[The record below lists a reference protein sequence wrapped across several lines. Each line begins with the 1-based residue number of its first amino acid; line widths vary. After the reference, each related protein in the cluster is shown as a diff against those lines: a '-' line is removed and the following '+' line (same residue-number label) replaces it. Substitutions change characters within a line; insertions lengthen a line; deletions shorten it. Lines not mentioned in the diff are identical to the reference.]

1 MVMDLTPLWIS
12 LKVASCATLLAF
24 VSGTV
29 VAAWMLNYRGRWR
42 SLLEGLFVAP
52 LVLPPT
58 VVGLV
63 LLMLL
68 GRNGPLGALLAQF
81 NVGVVF
87 TWAGAVIAATV
98 VAFPLMYRT
107 ALGAFQQIDPTLPQV
122 ARTLGASDRRVFW
135 QVVLPLS
142 TSGLI
147 AGLTLSFARALGEF
161 GATLMVAGNIP
172 GRTQTLPMA
181 VYFAVE
187 ANAMTE
193 AMAWALVIVTLSL
206 TVIMVTN
213 RWQQRRVQSFKTG
226 KSNDNR
232 LGVNRRENLNR
243 NRREHLNGN
252 QQDSLPSPLATVE
265 PPHLPEHL
273 SKHLLAE
280 PLTHAVQLPVSP
292 GHSLAVQIRKQLRD
306 FDLAVTVEGQQETI
320 GVLGASGSGKSM
332 MLRCIAGIETPD
344 SGQLRI
350 NNRILFDSDRQINV
364 PSCDRRVGL
373 VFQNYALF
381 PHLTVAE
388 NIGFGLHKCTRLD
401 RQQRIS
407 VLINQFHLQG
417 LGDRYPQ
424 QLSGGQQQRV
434 ALARAIA
441 TEPEVLLL
449 DEPLSALDT
458 FLRHRVEQ
466 QLIATLSS
474 YAGVALFVT
483 HNLEEAYRVCQ
494 NLVVMAG
501 GRAIAKGH
509 KERIFRDPG
518 TFGVAQL
525 TGCKNFSRA
534 VRHSDHQLE
543 AIDWNCRLTVEQ
555 PIPATLAWVGL
566 RAHQVLFIDNPSP
579 SATDPH
585 TPNQNAANC
594 FPCWLA
600 ATSETQH
607 RVTLYLHLHQ
617 PAPATNIYHLQ
628 AEVFKDRWQSLKQ
641 QPLPWLVQLAPER
654 LMLMNSESG
663 EQNDADQ
670 NNLDQNAVARSKA
683 NFYAQSSP

>member
-1 MVMDLTPLWIS
+1 MMDWTPLWIS
-12 LKVASCATLLAF
+12 LKVASCATLIAF
-24 VSGTV
+24 VSGTAI
-29 VAAWMLNYRGRWR
+29 AAWMLNYRGRWR

-68 GRNGPLGALLAQF
+68 GRNSPVGALLAHF
-81 NVGVVF
+81 NLSLVF

-107 ALGAFQQIDPTLPQV
+107 ALGAFQQLDPTLPQV

-135 QVVLPLS
+135 QVILPLS

-187 ANAMTE
+187 ANALTE
-193 AMAWALVIVTLSL
+193 AIGWAAVIIALSLAVIMITNYWQHRRTQRVQTGKPKAKSLNPSQQSVREGAEHLTPASQGIPAQGHSL
-206 TVIMVTN
+206 TV
-213 RWQQRRVQSFKTG
+213 
-226 KSNDNR
+226 
-232 LGVNRRENLNR
+232 
-243 NRREHLNGN
+243 
-252 QQDSLPSPLATVE
+252 
-265 PPHLPEHL
+265 
-273 SKHLLAE
+273 
-280 PLTHAVQLPVSP
+280 
-292 GHSLAVQIRKQLRD
+292 QIQKRLRD
-306 FDLAVTVEGQQETI
+306 FDLTVAFKGQQETI

-332 MLRCIAGIETPD
+332 TLRCIAGIETPD
-344 SGQLRI
+344 SGQLII
-350 NNRILFDSDRQINV
+350 NDRILFDADRQINV

-388 NIGFGLHKCTRLD
+388 NIGFGLQAYSRLE

-407 VLINQFHLQG
+407 LLIQQFHLQG
-417 LGDRYPQ
+417 LSDRYPQ

-466 QLIATLSS
+466 QLIATLAN

-494 NLVVMAG
+494 NLIVMDNG
-501 GRAIAKGH
+501 QAIAQGH
-509 KERIFRDPG
+509 KEHVFRDPG
-518 TFGVAQL
+518 SFSVAQL

-534 VRHSDHQLE
+534 VRHSEHGLD
-543 AIDWNCRLTVEQ
+543 AIDWNCRLAVKQ
-555 PIPATLAWVGL
+555 PIPANIVWVGL
-566 RAHQVLFIDNPSP
+566 RAHQVLFPDSP
-579 SATDPH
+579 PKVDPNKTAPNKTDLA
-585 TPNQNAANC
+585 AANC

-607 RVTLYLHLHQ
+607 RITLYLHLHQ
-617 PAPATNIYHLQ
+617 PAPAANIYHLQ
-628 AEVFKDRWQSLKQ
+628 AEIFKDKWQSLQ
-641 QPLPWLVQLAPER
+641 QYPLPWLVQLAPER
-654 LMLMNSESG
+654 LMLMSSETMN
-663 EQNDADQ
+663 QAHADQ
-670 NNLDQNAVARSKA
+670 DAVASRKP